1 MNVQAENAIR
11 DVFAASLA
19 GRMHFGE
26 VVETLLGL
34 GIESYHVDYRT
45 LRSTYYA
52 RNDETLAMDL
62 PPRHVP
68 IADAFDKEA
77 LQAAIRGS
85 QQGKVMYPEF
95 KRLSQGAGCVGYV
108 VWLSGRHVA
117 YFGRR
122 GEVHIEKFPD

>member
-1 MNVQAENAIR
+1 MNIETETAIR
-11 DVFAASLA
+11 DVLAASLA

-26 VVETLLGL
+26 VVKTLLGL
-34 GIESYHVDYRT
+34 GIESYQVDYRA

-52 RNDETLAMDL
+52 RNDETLTMDL
-62 PPRHVP
+62 PPRQVP
-68 IADAFDKEA
+68 IADVFNKEE

-108 VWLSGRHVA
+108 VWLAGRHVS
-117 YFGRR
+117 YFGRK